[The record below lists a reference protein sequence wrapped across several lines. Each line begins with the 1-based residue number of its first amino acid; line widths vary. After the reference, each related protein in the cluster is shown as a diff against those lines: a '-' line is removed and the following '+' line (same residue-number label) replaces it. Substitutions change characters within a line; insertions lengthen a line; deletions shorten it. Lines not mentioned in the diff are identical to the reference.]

1 MSFGMEAG
9 IFLAY
14 AMGIL
19 GVYFFGK
26 MLLMPLGK
34 IMKLLFSSIL
44 GGVVLVIINAIGT
57 AVDIV
62 VPVNIL
68 TSVIAGAL
76 GLPGVVGLLI
86 YFNFIG

>member
-14 AMGIL
+14 ALGIL

-26 MLLMPLGK
+26 MLLIPLAK
-34 IMKLLFSSIL
+34 LFKLLISSLL
-44 GGVVLVIINAIGT
+44 GGLVLVIINAVGSGIGLMIPLNLLT
-57 AVDIV
+57 AAIV
-62 VPVNIL
+62 GV
-68 TSVIAGAL
+68 L
-76 GLPGVVGLLI
+76 GLPGMAGLLV

>member
-14 AMGIL
+14 ALGIL

-26 MLLMPLGK
+26 MLLMPLAK
-34 IMKLLFSSIL
+34 LFKLLISSLL
-44 GGVVLVIINAIGT
+44 GGLVLVIINAVGSGIGLMIPLNLLT
-57 AVDIV
+57 AAIV
-62 VPVNIL
+62 GV
-68 TSVIAGAL
+68 L
-76 GLPGVVGLLI
+76 GLPGMAGLLV